1 MLRNIISFEQ
11 RMEIY
16 KFCKTYFRS
25 TSCMTMKK
33 LFYDVLLKGT
43 KLRNSNYESYRV
55 KYFDYTLD
63 KVNEILKKSSKVHHF
78 TIKNFI
84 YGNLG

>member
-1 MLRNIISFEQ
+1 
-11 RMEIY
+11 
-16 KFCKTYFRS
+16 
-25 TSCMTMKK
+25 MTMKK

-55 KYFDYTLD
+55 KYFDYALD

-78 TIKNFI
+78 TIKTS
-84 YGNLG
+84 YMVTWGNARHLIFTDSIS